1 MKRLGTLLAG
11 AALIVSSGVFV
22 SARADDDRE
31 GVTLF
36 TSAIHASG
44 FHCNAV
50 NVSRKSLSIEISIIF
65 DDGTVLSTSQKT
77 HPREIASND
86 IEPLPPP
93 LPGSADAYCKVQVS
107 GTDDPNDVRVVMKA
121 NLIRDFDQGGR
132 THIPVFLSWTLEGR

>member
-11 AALIVSSGVFV
+11 VAFIVAGGVLV

-31 GVTLF
+31 RVTLF

-50 NVSRKSLSIEISIIF
+50 NVGRKSLSIEISIIF

-77 HPREIASND
+77 PPGIIASKD
-86 IEPLPPP
+86 VEPLPPP
-93 LPGSADAYCKVQVS
+93 ELGSADAYCKVQVS
-107 GTDDPNDVRVVMKA
+107 GTDDLNDVRVVMKA
-121 NLIRDFDQGGR
+121 QSHPRL
-132 THIPVFLSWTLEGR
+132 